1 MLELSIIYH
10 LIVGRQYKLL
20 LQEDIRVL
28 LQLIALLKSV
38 LMDIVVIP
46 YVLAIVIDVML
57 QALWEHAQMQ
67 LQIALV
73 IVMFVVQVIAQQFKR
88 RVLATVTHVLVLA
101 PLIAVQQVIAY
112 VLEIVMSV
120 LVPD

>member
-46 YVLAIVIDVML
+46 YALVTVIAVML
-57 QALWEHAQMQ
+57 QVLGEHVQMQ
-67 LQIALV
+67 FQIVLV
-73 IVMFVVQVIAQQFKR
+73 IVSFVVQVI
-88 RVLATVTHVLVLA
+88 
-101 PLIAVQQVIAY
+101 VQQVMLFVQIQLPHVA
-112 VLEIVMSV
+112 VQEAE
-120 LVPD
+120 

>member
-46 YVLAIVIDVML
+46 YALVTVIAVML
-57 QALWEHAQMQ
+57 QVLWEHVQMQ
-67 LQIALV
+67 FQIVLV
-73 IVMFVVQVIAQQFKR
+73 IVSFVVQVI
-88 RVLATVTHVLVLA
+88 
-101 PLIAVQQVIAY
+101 VQQVMLFVQIQLPHVA
-112 VLEIVMSV
+112 VQEAE
-120 LVPD
+120 